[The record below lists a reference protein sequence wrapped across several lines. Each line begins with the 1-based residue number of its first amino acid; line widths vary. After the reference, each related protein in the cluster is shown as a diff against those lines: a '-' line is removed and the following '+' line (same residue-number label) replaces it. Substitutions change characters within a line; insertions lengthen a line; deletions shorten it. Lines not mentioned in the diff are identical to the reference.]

1 MSETYFAFYDASAV
15 ARMTRDYQNLRKVDR
30 DARSIDVVRSHWL
43 FAHEFVRES
52 HEAFRLSGSAIKTS
66 AEVAINTVFQSGHA
80 SITSGPFGGSWRIIK
95 VQKVEN
101 PLFQE
106 CYYFLTRNYNPR
118 SLFGV
123 IGIGSTDYVFHQ
135 EPNLLI

>member
-1 MSETYFAFYDASAV
+1 MSETYFAFYDASSV
-15 ARMTRDYQNLRKVDR
+15 ARMTRDFQRLRKVDR
-30 DARSIDVVRSHWL
+30 DARSIDVVRSQWL
-43 FAHEFVRES
+43 FAHEFLRETS
-52 HEAFRLSGSAIKTS
+52 SVFRFSGSVGKNS
-66 AEVAINTVFQSGHA
+66 AEVTMDTAFQSGYA
-80 SITSGPFGGSWRIIK
+80 KITYGPFAGSWRIIK
-95 VQKVEN
+95 VQQVEN

-106 CYYFLTRNYNPR
+106 CYYFLTTPGNPR